1 MRIASFIAGRP
12 AVFGEPGPTLFR
24 PEDGGTTGV
33 LLEAGEA
40 GVAAAV
46 DAAAAAFQALRA
58 TPLHQRI
65 AWLKAAAQALSA
77 AAEEVAQII
86 AEDVGKPIRLARFEV
101 RRGAE
106 FIENCAA
113 AMPSLNGEVLPLD
126 SAANGAGTIGM
137 VRHVPYGVVAAI
149 APFNAP
155 VNLLVQKLAPA
166 VAAGNTIVAK
176 PAPAGLRTALKLA
189 ELFTAA
195 GWPDGLFNVLS
206 GDRATALALAAHPMV
221 RAVSV
226 TGGTAAGEALAR
238 AAGAKKFMAEL
249 GSNAA
254 NLVFAD
260 ADLQAAATRIAGAGF
275 EASGQQCIS
284 AQRILVQR
292 EAMARFLPL
301 LVAAAKALAVGA
313 VADPSTDVGPMVT
326 LAAAERVMAMV
337 ADAEAKGA
345 QVLLAPSR
353 NAALVSP
360 GILVEVTPQ
369 MRLWQEEVFGPIVV
383 VLPFDTIEEAVA
395 MANDSPFGLQA
406 AAFTGSLKTAMRLA
420 DEIDAG
426 SLWINEASRFRL
438 DLYPFGGVKTS
449 GVGREGI
456 RYAIQELSQLKF
468 IGIRP

>member
-1 MRIASFIAGRP
+1 MHIASFVAGKT
-12 AVFGEPGPTLFR
+12 AILGEAGLTLIR
-24 PEDGGTTGV
+24 PEDGAVTGTI
-33 LLEAGEA
+33 LEAGDTGVDA
-40 GVAAAV
+40 AVAAA
-46 DAAAAAFQALRA
+46 AEAFRRLRG

-65 AWLKAAAQALSA
+65 AWLKAAAKALGD
-77 AAEEVAQII
+77 AAEDVAQIV
-86 AEDVGKPIRLARFEV
+86 AEDVGKPIRLARFET

-113 AMPSLNGEVLPLD
+113 ALPSLNGEILPLD
-126 SAANGAGTIGM
+126 SAANGTGTIGM
-137 VRHVPYGVVAAI
+137 VRHVPYGVVAGI

-166 VAAGNTIVAK
+166 VAAGNTVIIK

-189 ELFTAA
+189 ELFSAA
-195 GWPDGLFNVLS
+195 GWPDGLFNVVS
-206 GDRATALALAAHPMV
+206 GDRATALALAAHPQV

-238 AAGAKKFMAEL
+238 AAGAKKFTAEL

-254 NLVFAD
+254 NMVFAD
-260 ADLQAAATRIAGAGF
+260 ADLKMAAAKIAGAGF

-292 EAMARFLPL
+292 SVLDAFLPL
-301 LVAAAKALAVGA
+301 LVTAAQALKVGA
-313 VADPSTDVGPMVT
+313 VADPKTDIGPMVT

-337 ADAEAKGA
+337 ADAEAKQA
-345 QVLLAPSR
+345 RVVLAPTR
-353 NAALVSP
+353 EGALVSP
-360 GILVEVTPQ
+360 CILLDNGRGT
-369 MRLWQEEVFGPIVV
+369 RLWHEEVFGPV
-383 VLPFDTIEEAVA
+383 VLVVPFDTVEEAID

-406 AAFTGSLKTAMRLA
+406 AAFTGSLKTSMLLA
-420 DEIDAG
+420 DSIDAG

-438 DLYPFGGVKTS
+438 DIYPFGGVKSS